1 MKQPAPTTV
10 GIVTEPDRGTD
21 EFRVFVGMVSE
32 IQDHA
37 EHEAAYTAD
46 IREEAKSALERHPS
60 A

>member
-1 MKQPAPTTV
+1 MKHLPRRLFESLPD
-10 GIVTEPDRGTD
+10 PDRETD

-32 IQDHA
+32 IQDHP

-46 IREEAKSALERHPS
+46 IREEAKLALARHPS